1 MTGQRAPDGARR
13 RAVAAMTFATGVII
27 ANNYYMQP
35 LEATMAAEFAV
46 SNSAIGAVLTV
57 IQLSYALGLATL
69 VPLGDLLERRRLVL
83 VMLAVTVLGLVAT
96 AAAPN
101 LPVLVV
107 AAGVVG
113 LTTVAAQVLVPFAAE
128 IAPAGEQ
135 GGVVSTVM
143 SGLLIG
149 ILASRVVAGVVAQLL
164 GWPAVFIVGAVLTT
178 VAGIALWRTLPVVPP
193 SLRMSYPRL
202 LGSVTTLIRHE
213 PVLRIRMAYGASVY
227 AGFGSVWTSV
237 GFLLAGPPFRLSDA
251 EIGLFALFGVAGA
264 LAARVAGRL
273 ADRGHAHV
281 GTGVFLAATTLG
293 FAALAPGD
301 HSLIWLAIGLVLFD
315 LGVQGTHI
323 SNQSVIYRLDRHA
336 RSRLNTAYMTSYF
349 IGGAVGSGLSAVL
362 YAIHGWAAVCWLG
375 AAFPAAG
382 LLLWTAESVAG
393 RRRRGPHSDPTLRTE
408 ERKQTCRTTS

>member
-202 LGSVTTLIRHE
+202 LGSVTT
-213 PVLRIRMAYGASVY
+213 
-227 AGFGSVWTSV
+227 
-237 GFLLAGPPFRLSDA
+237 
-251 EIGLFALFGVAGA
+251 
-264 LAARVAGRL
+264 
-273 ADRGHAHV
+273 
-281 GTGVFLAATTLG
+281 
-293 FAALAPGD
+293 
-301 HSLIWLAIGLVLFD
+301 
-315 LGVQGTHI
+315 
-323 SNQSVIYRLDRHA
+323 
-336 RSRLNTAYMTSYF
+336 
-349 IGGAVGSGLSAVL
+349 
-362 YAIHGWAAVCWLG
+362 
-375 AAFPAAG
+375 
-382 LLLWTAESVAG
+382 
-393 RRRRGPHSDPTLRTE
+393 
-408 ERKQTCRTTS
+408 

>member
-1 MTGQRAPDGARR
+1 MTGQRAPDEVRR

-46 SNSAIGAVLTV
+46 PSSAIGAVLTV

-83 VMLAVTVLGLVAT
+83 VMLAVTVLGLAAT

-128 IAPAGEQ
+128 IAPEGEQ

-227 AGFGSVWTSV
+227 AAFGSVWTSV

-301 HSLIWLAIGLVLFD
+301 HSLVWLAIGLVLFD

-323 SNQSVIYRLDRHA
+323 SNQSVIYRLDRQA

-349 IGGAVGSGLSAVL
+349 IGGAAGSGLSAAL
-362 YAIHGWAAVCWLG
+362 YATHGWVPVCWLG
-375 AAFPAAG
+375 AAFPTTG
-382 LLLWTAESVAG
+382 LLLWIAESVA
-393 RRRRGPHSDPTLRTE
+393 RRRRRRPHSDPTLCTE
-408 ERKQTCRTTS
+408 ERTQTCRTTS